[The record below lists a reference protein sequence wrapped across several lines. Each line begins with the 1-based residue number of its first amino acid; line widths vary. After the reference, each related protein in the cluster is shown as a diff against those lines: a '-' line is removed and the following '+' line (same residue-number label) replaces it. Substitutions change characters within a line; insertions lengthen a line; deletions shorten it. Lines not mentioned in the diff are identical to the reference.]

1 MDWTPLMEACSRCD
15 YQYVC
20 DSLPYLSVAEVCSR
34 SPDALQAAGPFG
46 RSPACDGV
54 GSTRIPHPWDPLAG
68 MWFFATLRLACGFL
82 SAPLRVCLV
91 GLGLLPPHPA
101 SRF

>member
-1 MDWTPLMEACSRCD
+1 MQACSDVD
-15 YQYVC
+15 YAYVR
-20 DSLPYLSVAEVCSR
+20 DTLPFLTEAQVCMR
-34 SPDALQAAGPFG
+34 SSDALEAVGPFG
-46 RSPACDGV
+46 RSPVCDGV

-68 MWFFATLRLACGFL
+68 VRFFATLRLACGFL